1 MKNNITPPR
10 NVINYKQ
17 FAALLAMAG
26 AFAGQALAEEA
37 TSPWSLEAGV
47 GYNIATKSI
56 VTGTDGNDINAPKV
70 NTYGFDL
77 TGVYTLDKNHSFNVR
92 LGFATGSKD
101 KSTGES
107 LDDEWDENFKGSA
120 TDKYDF
126 TLNSLSVTVGY
137 RYTGSLTDTLKGYV
151 GANIGIAQNKIK
163 YENTSSWS
171 FTAYGETESGSDK
184 WSDSASA
191 VGLAY
196 SLEAG
201 LSYTV
206 SSGVDI
212 FLAYQLAGNTA
223 QPKFKDEGETYAKGK
238 SQLNHGIR
246 AGVNVQF

>member
-1 MKNNITPPR
+1 
-10 NVINYKQ
+10 
-17 FAALLAMAG
+17 MAG

-101 KSTGES
+101 KSTSES
-107 LDDEWDENFKGSA
+107 DEDFSEIW
-120 TDKYDF
+120 TDKNDF

-163 YENTSSWS
+163 WENTYSYSWS
-171 FTAYGETESGSDK
+171 YYDEKGSESDK
-184 WSDSASA
+184 ESDSASA

-223 QPKFKDEGETYAKGK
+223 QPKFKEEGETYAKGK